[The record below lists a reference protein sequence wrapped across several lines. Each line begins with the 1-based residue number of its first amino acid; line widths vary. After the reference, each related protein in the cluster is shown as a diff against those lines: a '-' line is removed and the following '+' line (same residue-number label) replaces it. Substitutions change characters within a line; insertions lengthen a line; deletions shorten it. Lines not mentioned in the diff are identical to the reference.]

1 MPANTSSPWYMFVY
15 VIPMPRKTDHD
26 IPRKDIMVRIIIV
39 YYAQKGIVP
48 DGQQKNEAVTTS
60 WY

>member
-1 MPANTSSPWYMFVY
+1 MLVY

-60 WY
+60 